1 MDVSPRS
8 IHDKQFHDAW
18 RGYDQEEVDDFLDRI
33 AETVDRIQREN
44 HALTQRVRQLD
55 QAVAT
60 SRDTEDMLKK
70 TLVTAQKASEEAI
83 ASAKAKA
90 EQLITEAEQRV
101 TRANEEA
108 KSRMS
113 ALEDEVRRKTIDL
126 DRDHAN
132 RKRDLDTSIE
142 RLKSYESELKQ
153 RLKTFLEQQL
163 KALDML
169 MDDRSRPPVRPESA
183 ANASVTPA
191 PVTAQ
196 RPQAAPAQARPVSTE
211 GSSPGHLSARPSP
224 SVPATAPATAP
235 EREDTEETEDSAS
248 PRRGLR
254 GLFWGDES

>member
-33 AETVDRIQREN
+33 AETIDRIQREN

-83 ASAKAKA
+83 ANAKAKA

-101 TRANEEA
+101 SSANEQA
-108 KSRMS
+108 KARMS

-163 KALDML
+163 KALDAL
-169 MDDRSRPPVRPESA
+169 IDDRSRPPVRPESA

-196 RPQAAPAQARPVSTE
+196 RPQAAPAQARPAE
-211 GSSPGHLSARPSP
+211 GSSPGNLSARPSP
-224 SVPATAPATAP
+224 SVPAAAPAPAP
-235 EREDTEETEDSAS
+235 ERDDTEETEDSAS

>member
-33 AETVDRIQREN
+33 AETIDRIQREN

-83 ASAKAKA
+83 ANAKAKA

-101 TRANEEA
+101 TSANEQA
-108 KSRMS
+108 KARMS

-132 RKRDLDTSIE
+132 RKRDLDTSID
-142 RLKSYESELKQ
+142 RLKSYEAELKQ
-153 RLKTFLEQQL
+153 RLKSFLEQQL

-169 MDDRSRPPVRPESA
+169 MDDRSRPPVRSEAA

-196 RPQAAPAQARPVSTE
+196 RPHAAPAQARPVSTE

-224 SVPATAPATAP
+224 SVPAPATAA
-235 EREDTEETEDSAS
+235 ERDDTEDPEETAS

-254 GLFWGDES
+254 GLFWGDE